1 MMLLQIISTT
11 VWVWFERNSF
21 GLTVPSF
28 MKIYPQFIVSG
39 SLDGSLIL
47 WHTQTG
53 TLFRKLCGESFG
65 AGYNSMQVAA
75 CRYKK
80 H

>member
-28 MKIYPQFIVSG
+28 MKILSTVYRE
-39 SLDGSLIL
+39 
-47 WHTQTG
+47 W
-53 TLFRKLCGESFG
+53 
-65 AGYNSMQVAA
+65 VA
-75 CRYKK
+75 
-80 H
+80 